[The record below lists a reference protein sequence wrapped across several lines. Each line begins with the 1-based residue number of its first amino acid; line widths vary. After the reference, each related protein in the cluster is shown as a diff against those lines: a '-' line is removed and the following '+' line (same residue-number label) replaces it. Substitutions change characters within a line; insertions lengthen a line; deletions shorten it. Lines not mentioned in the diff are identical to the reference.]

1 MKGNEE
7 LFEDL
12 VKVIEKLRS
21 EDGCPW
27 DKAQTISSV
36 RENILE
42 EALEVIDAIE
52 QNDMEHIKEELGDLL
67 FLIFFVIQMA
77 KESGFF
83 TYNDVLKGA
92 IDKLIYRHPHVFG
105 EKEAKDEREAIY
117 IWKEQKRKANKRKEI
132 TPKRLPFYSIML
144 KLKDI
149 LPSLKEEKFD
159 LVVGIKR
166 GGLIPA
172 SILAYKLNLPLDFL
186 EIKLYEDG
194 PMPKKIYEKPK
205 IVSIPVKEIIKNKRI
220 LLVDD
225 IENTGE
231 TINKAKELLLDASYI
246 KTFAIIG
253 KHTDYRLFL
262 KEDCKRLPWF

>member
-67 FLIFFVIQMA
+67 FLIFFVIQIA

-83 TYNDVLKGA
+83 TYNDVLKSA

-105 EKEAKDEREAIY
+105 EKEAKNEREAIY
-117 IWKEQKRKANKRKEI
+117 IWKEQKKKANKR
-132 TPKRLPFYSIML
+132 
-144 KLKDI
+144 
-149 LPSLKEEKFD
+149 
-159 LVVGIKR
+159 VGCCNAPL
-166 GGLIPA
+166 LI
-172 SILAYKLNLPLDFL
+172 
-186 EIKLYEDG
+186 
-194 PMPKKIYEKPK
+194 
-205 IVSIPVKEIIKNKRI
+205 
-220 LLVDD
+220 
-225 IENTGE
+225 
-231 TINKAKELLLDASYI
+231 
-246 KTFAIIG
+246 
-253 KHTDYRLFL
+253 
-262 KEDCKRLPWF
+262 